1 MENEVKQ
8 NKRVVV
14 IWLTAMACFIYM
26 MNSGI
31 RNNFGIML
39 QAITENTGLTFASV
53 SFVLAIAQ
61 LSFGITQPVSGVV
74 AEKRGSRFSL
84 LTGIVCVVIGA
95 ALTPA
100 CQTTVS
106 LILVLGILLPGGLGM
121 ISFGVIM
128 GTISPR
134 IPERNQAAVNG
145 IVNASSGIGNTLFS
159 PIISTAISAGG
170 LATGMKV
177 LSILSLAMIPVT
189 IFMCG
194 KRKKVGKNTA
204 TSVTIKP
211 NEKNSFKEA
220 FKNRNYV
227 FIVVGFFTC
236 GFHMAIITN
245 HLATQIMSY
254 GHSYESAS
262 YAFSI
267 YGVAT
272 IIGCLFSGAMCSRI
286 SMEKVLGTLYGSRA
300 VMTAAFLMMPK
311 TMPIICVYI
320 FFLGFTGSATVTP
333 VSAIC
338 GRLFG
343 TQGVTIFFSFAF
355 FVHQVGGFLA
365 AWIGGICFESF
376 GSYLL
381 IWVADMIL
389 CLAAATVSYMIK
401 DF

>member
-1 MENEVKQ
+1 MEKKVKQ
-8 NKRVVV
+8 NSRAIV
-14 IWLTAMACFIYM
+14 IGTTAAACFIYM

-61 LSFGITQPVSGVV
+61 LSFGITQPVSGVI
-74 AEKRGSRFSL
+74 AEKKGSRFSL
-84 LTGIVCVVIGA
+84 LVGIVCVVIGA
-95 ALTPA
+95 SLTPV
-100 CQTTVS
+100 CRTTLP

-128 GTISPR
+128 GTITPR
-134 IPERNQAAVNG
+134 IPEKNQAAVNG
-145 IVNASSGIGNTLFS
+145 IVNGSSGIGNTLFS
-159 PIISTAISAGG
+159 PIISMAISAGG

-177 LSILSLAMIPVT
+177 LSALSLAMIPVT

-194 KRKKVGKNTA
+194 KRKKVGKNTMISA
-204 TSVTIKP
+204 TIKP
-211 NEKNSFKEA
+211 NVKDLFKEA

-254 GHSYESAS
+254 GHSYEAAS
-262 YAFSI
+262 YAFSV

-300 VMTAAFLMMPK
+300 VMTAVFLMMPK
-311 TMPIICVYI
+311 TMPIICIYI
-320 FFLGFTGSATVTP
+320 FLLGFTGSATVTP

-355 FVHQVGGFLA
+355 LVHQIGGFLA

-376 GSYLL
+376 GSYLF
-381 IWVADMIL
+381 IWAADMIL